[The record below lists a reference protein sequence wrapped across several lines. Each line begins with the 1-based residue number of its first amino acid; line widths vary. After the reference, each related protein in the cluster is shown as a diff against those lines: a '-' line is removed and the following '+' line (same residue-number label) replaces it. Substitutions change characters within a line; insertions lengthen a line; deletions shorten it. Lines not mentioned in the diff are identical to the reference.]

1 MASPQGP
8 AQPTAPAAG
17 RAAPPAVDQVRY
29 SSYFGNEFLAT
40 FDGVVL
46 EIFGPTQETGVSR
59 ETMRFHRNLMAITIE
74 APDRKGHLTVEIH
87 AGPSPSR
94 SVPSCQV
101 RITAEDRP
109 VIEFFERVRAALPTS

>member
-8 AQPTAPAAG
+8 
-17 RAAPPAVDQVRY
+17 PAVDQIRY

-59 ETMRFHRNLMAITIE
+59 ETMRFHRDLMTISIG
-74 APDRKGHLTVEIH
+74 AADRKGHLDVEIH

-101 RITAEDRP
+101 RITAQDRP
-109 VIEFFERVRAALPTS
+109 VIEFFERVRAALPTT

>member
-1 MASPQGP
+1 M
-8 AQPTAPAAG
+8 
-17 RAAPPAVDQVRY
+17 DEIRY
-29 SSYFGNEFLAT
+29 SSDLGNEFLAT

-59 ETMRFHRNLMAITIE
+59 ETMRFHRELMSLTIG
-74 APDRKGHLTVEIH
+74 APDRKGHLKVDIY

-101 RITAEDRP
+101 RITAQDRP
-109 VIEFFERVRAALPTS
+109 VIEFFERVRAALPTT